1 MRILFFITK
10 PYSVSI
16 IQPLESYC
24 SSIDQ
29 IEVAWFKAGS
39 AKSLDLKVR
48 ILETTADVI
57 EFDPDAVI
65 VPGNV
70 VPDFWPGIKV
80 QIFHG
85 LCEEK
90 RGHYDITGFFDLYCT
105 PGPVMTENFL
115 SLQEKYGTFLVK
127 ETGWSKLD
135 IMFNHKPIE
144 ECKAE
149 MGLDPPKP
157 TVLYAPTF
165 SKRYTSSSDLFH
177 EIKVLQNQDWQW
189 IAKFHDLEEKDV
201 IKQYEL
207 FASDHFRII
216 KDEGILP
223 WIFAADILITDTSSV
238 AYEFLPLNR
247 PIVTYRATT
256 RLDKG
261 IDIMNPQELHG
272 ALIRSL
278 EDPLE
283 FNESRKNYLNDLHP
297 YRDGK
302 SSERIVKAISESLKS
317 EELNNL
323 KSKPL
328 NWFRK
333 RQIRKIVTE

>member
-39 AKSLDLKVR
+39 AKSLDLKGR

-135 IMFNHKPIE
+135 TMFNQKPIE
-144 ECKAE
+144 EYKTD
-149 MGLDPPKP
+149 MGLDPSKP
-157 TVLYAPTF
+157 TILYAPTF

>member
-1 MRILFFITK
+1 MKLLFFITK
-10 PYSVSI
+10 QYSLSI
-16 IQPLESYC
+16 IDPIREFC
-24 SSIDQ
+24 NHNSI
-29 IEVAWFKAGS
+29 EFAWFKAGD
-39 AKSLDLKVR
+39 AKKIVVTGPCLKSNTEV
-48 ILETTADVI
+48 
-57 EFDPDAVI
+57 FDFNPDAII

-70 VPDFWPGIKV
+70 VPNFWPGIKV

-135 IMFNHKPIE
+135 TMFNQKPIE
-144 ECKAE
+144 EYKTD
-149 MGLDPPKP
+149 MGLDPSKP
-157 TVLYAPTF
+157 TILYAPTF

>member
-238 AYEFLPLNR
+238 AYEFLLLNR

>member
-1 MRILFFITK
+1 MKLLFFITK
-10 PYSVSI
+10 PYSVPILSPI
-16 IQPLESYC
+16 ESYC

-39 AKSLDLKVR
+39 AKSLDLKGR

-135 IMFNHKPIE
+135 TMFNQKPIE
-144 ECKAE
+144 EYKTD
-149 MGLDPPKP
+149 MGLDPSKP
-157 TVLYAPTF
+157 TILYAPTF